1 MADLIPFTPMIAPA
15 SFGMLACLTLVIG
28 FLATASF
35 FVYETTSN
43 KYTRDFKKEITSAT
57 KVFKQDKNKN
67 MMVCHLSFEK
77 FVNFCVFL
85 QRFSMDWLFFLCF
98 SLVDCLFRRKV
109 NFGNS

>member
-1 MADLIPFTPMIAPA
+1 MIAPA

-57 KVFKQDKNKN
+57 KVFKQDKSKKDDA
-67 MMVCHLSFEK
+67 LSFIFRK
-77 FVNFCVFL
+77 IRKLLCIFAAFFDGLAVLFVFL
-85 QRFSMDWLFFLCF
+85 ACGLF
-98 SLVDCLFRRKV
+98 V
-109 NFGNS
+109 

>member
-1 MADLIPFTPMIAPA
+1 MIAPA

-57 KVFKQDKNKN
+57 FAAFFDGLAVLF
-67 MMVCHLSFEK
+67 
-77 FVNFCVFL
+77 VFL
-85 QRFSMDWLFFLCF
+85 ACGLF
-98 SLVDCLFRRKV
+98 V
-109 NFGNS
+109 

>member
-57 KVFKQDKNKN
+57 FAAFFDGLAVLF
-67 MMVCHLSFEK
+67 
-77 FVNFCVFL
+77 VFL
-85 QRFSMDWLFFLCF
+85 ACGLF
-98 SLVDCLFRRKV
+98 V
-109 NFGNS
+109 